1 MSPREHTQLALWRRD
16 YRDGR
21 LQEEN
26 PHVAMA
32 QVTPE
37 ATRANQDHINEPGR
51 REGTL
56 QTIPSPRNA
65 QVTVDLEPAVDD
77 NY

>member
-26 PHVAMA
+26 PHVVMA

-56 QTIPSPRNA
+56 PSPRNA
-65 QVTVDLEPAVDD
+65 QVTVDLEPTVDD